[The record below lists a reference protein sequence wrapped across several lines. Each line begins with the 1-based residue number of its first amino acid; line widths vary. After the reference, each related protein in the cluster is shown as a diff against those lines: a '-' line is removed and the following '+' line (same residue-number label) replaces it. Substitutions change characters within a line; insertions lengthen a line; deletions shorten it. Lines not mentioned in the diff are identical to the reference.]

1 MRLIPTRAV
10 GFHRRRSAAATG
22 AANSSDI
29 PGFTN
34 FIVRDVPIFFFL
46 KAVAGWGAG
55 GSNFLGYESPSQ
67 PFSPVGWHKRK

>member
-34 FIVRDVPIFFFL
+34 FIVRDVPIFFFES
-46 KAVAGWGAG
+46 G
-55 GSNFLGYESPSQ
+55 GGVGGRGEQ
-67 PFSPVGWHKRK
+67 FSGV